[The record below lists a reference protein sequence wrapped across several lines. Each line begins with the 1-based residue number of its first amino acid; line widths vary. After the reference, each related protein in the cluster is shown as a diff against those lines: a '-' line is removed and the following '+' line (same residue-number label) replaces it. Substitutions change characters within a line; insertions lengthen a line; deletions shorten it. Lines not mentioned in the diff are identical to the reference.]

1 MIIRVISLMK
11 TSCGKCL
18 VLLFKYY
25 IHIYFFKFCLRI
37 RTSGRIVELI
47 DVVCPPDNRK
57 VIKVGQSYRTQSVQ
71 NYSVV
76 SHNMINYNY
85 REIMNIKEK
94 NNSRYLFV
102 FALDIHMFLVRVQ
115 VVLQRIL
122 VFLGN

>member
-1 MIIRVISLMK
+1 MENVWF
-11 TSCGKCL
+11 
-18 VLLFKYY
+18 LLFKYY
-25 IHIYFFKFCLRI
+25 IHIYLFKFCLKT

-57 VIKVGQSYRTQSVQ
+57 VIKVGQNYRTQSVQ

-94 NNSRYLFV
+94 NYSRYLFV